1 MDDVELQLPSDADIQ
16 RFIVE
21 GYAICKPSFGED
33 FHAGVAQL
41 IDQIQPPVLTD
52 VSQAPDG
59 IEWATEKAR
68 WASGEQPMAG
78 VDPGSVGKIPG
89 TEKYFVLADS
99 EDGTPLKAV
108 LDIVEGGLVDEL
120 QTRVD
125 QVYAAPD
132 VAGMLTGLLGKNY
145 VMDAASSSMIVSRA
159 GKKGQQW
166 HKGGSGKRR
175 HHYPRHISV
184 LYCECILY
192 TLASQPAS

>member
-1 MDDVELQLPSDADIQ
+1 MDDVDLQLPNDFDIQ

-21 GYAICKPSFGED
+21 GYAICEPSFGAD

-59 IEWATEKAR
+59 VEWAAEKAR
-68 WASGEQPMAG
+68 WAAGEQSMAG
-78 VDPGSVGKIPG
+78 VAPGSVGKIPG

-99 EDGTPLKAV
+99 PADNAPLKAV

-120 QTRVD
+120 QARVD

-132 VAGMLTGLLGKNY
+132 VAGLLTGLLGENY

-184 LYCECILY
+184 LYCACV
-192 TLASQPAS
+192 TTTWS